1 MDFGFATDDQYNVYD
16 RGEEEGTVALCNLEM
31 PVMGIKEKIARIFI
45 KILASSSDYM
55 EQTVLKQTEVA
66 EKLVFLHSDLDLWI
80 LEAKSLPNMDL
91 VSERMSRWMFYNVKD
106 NDVLGVELI
115 GVVDIPIEK
124 ILGGNTVNGWFPVV
138 GPYGNPLKPY
148 PELHLSLKFRPV
160 AENPLYKDGVGAGPD
175 YSGVPNSYFPLR
187 KGGSVTLYQDAHVP
201 NQMLPEILLD
211 GGEVFQQGK
220 CWEDICHAILEAHHL
235 IYIVGWSVN
244 HTVKLVREP
253 TKPLPTGGELSLG
266 ELLKF
271 KSQEGVR
278 VAMMIWDDKTSH
290 DNFLFK
296 TVVGTLFT
304 HHQKC
309 ILVDTQASRNNR
321 KITAFIGGLDLC
333 DGHYDTPEHR
343 LFCDLDSVFANDF
356 HNPTFPSR
364 VRGPRQPWHDLHCR
378 IDGPAAH
385 DILTNF
391 EQRWRKATKW
401 KDIGIKKVTRWYD
414 DALINLD
421 RMSWILTPAAS
432 NDENVRVSKEGDPEN
447 WHVQVFGSFDSGSV
461 KGFPKVVKEA
471 EKQNLM
477 CGKNLKIDRSMHAAY
492 VKAIRSA
499 QHFIYIENQ
508 YFLESSYYWPSY
520 KNAGADNLVPM
531 ELALKIASKIRENK
545 CFSVYVVIP
554 MWPEGVPTSASMQE
568 ILFWQSAAF
577 NSGAK
582 QRIIRMVEM
591 PVDPLEPPKFK
602 HKRVPKASGSPVPVM
617 QSPPR
622 PVTVKDQQDWKIPPC
637 ISNWKNPKGYTI
649 PLDKRLAADGRG
661 LQEVQI
667 NDNFA
672 KLSESLYVT
681 EQKAREA
688 VAMRSKVQ
696 KEMFMKEKDRKEQE
710 LQAVAQKARSERT
723 GGSGP
728 PPSSTI
734 TVDRSM
740 MDGDDM
746 RIDHERVKE
755 REREPPKESRDD
767 REERL
772 GHEKIREERGRERR
786 LGAKDAAMGK
796 KSKITRDRDR
806 GISEKVALGMAN
818 TGAGRGGE
826 VMYDQSLDKPT
837 RDTDTDTY
845 GGADEQLEK
854 VIKTDRFKPDKG
866 IAGAN
871 ERAGPRDK
879 SVEFEKQVEEADPF
893 GLDHFLTE
901 VKKGKKPMDK
911 VGSGGTMKASAGSS
925 MLCGG
930 DWWWYVD
937 WCVSRVWTGLE
948 YMVVGGLVVTSVCGG
963 DWWCGG
969 DCCVVAAATSRMFH
983 SHSNSAFNCFS
994 SLAHC
999 PASLSR
1005 RAEEG
1010 LATVFDVLT

>member
-1 MDFGFATDDQYNVYD
+1 M
-16 RGEEEGTVALCNLEM
+16 LM
-31 PVMGIKEKIARIFI
+31 IACIFI

-66 EKLVFLHSDLDLWI
+66 EKLVFLHGDLDLWI

-91 VSERMSRWMFYNVKD
+91 VSERMRRCFIMFGTCPSPFKRKPRHKGVHNIITSDPYVSVCLAGATVARTRVISNCENPSWDENFCIPVAHPVSKLEFQVKD
-106 NDVLGVELI
+106 NDVLGAELI

-296 TVVGTLFT
+296 TEGVMQTHDEETRKFFRHSSVHCVLSPRYASNKLSIFKQQVVGTLFT

-309 ILVDTQASRNNR
+309 IVVDTQASGNNR

-333 DGHYDTPEHR
+333 DGRYDTPEHR
-343 LFCDLDSVFANDF
+343 LFRDLDSVFANDF

-447 WHVQVFGSFDSGSV
+447 WHVQVFRSIDSGSV
-461 KGFPKVVKEA
+461 KGFPKGVKEA

-477 CGKNLKIDRSMHAAY
+477 CGKNLKIDRSIHAAY

-508 YFLESSYYWPSY
+508 YFLGSSYYWPSY

-531 ELALKIASKIRENK
+531 ELALKIASKIRENER
-545 CFSVYVVIP
+545 FSVYVVIP
-554 MWPEGVPTSASMQE
+554 MWPEGVPTSASVQE
-568 ILFWQSAAF
+568 ILFWQGQTMEMMYKIIAQALAEAGLSNEIHPQDYLNFYCLGKREAGSNEGSLETNKASDGTGSLQKLQRFMIYVHAKGMIVDDEYVIMGSANINQRSLDGSRDTEIAMGAYQPNYRWAENNSHPHGQVF
-577 NSGAK
+577 GYRTSLWAEHLNILEDSFREPHTIECVRRVNELAERNWQSYVSKEKKEMRGHLMRYPVMVERSGKIGPLPGYECFPDVGGKVSGA
-582 QRIIRMVEM
+582 
-591 PVDPLEPPKFK
+591 PTNLP
-602 HKRVPKASGSPVPVM
+602 
-617 QSPPR
+617 
-622 PVTVKDQQDWKIPPC
+622 
-637 ISNWKNPKGYTI
+637 
-649 PLDKRLAADGRG
+649 
-661 LQEVQI
+661 
-667 NDNFA
+667 
-672 KLSESLYVT
+672 
-681 EQKAREA
+681 
-688 VAMRSKVQ
+688 
-696 KEMFMKEKDRKEQE
+696 
-710 LQAVAQKARSERT
+710 
-723 GGSGP
+723 
-728 PPSSTI
+728 
-734 TVDRSM
+734 
-740 MDGDDM
+740 
-746 RIDHERVKE
+746 
-755 REREPPKESRDD
+755 
-767 REERL
+767 
-772 GHEKIREERGRERR
+772 
-786 LGAKDAAMGK
+786 DA
-796 KSKITRDRDR
+796 
-806 GISEKVALGMAN
+806 
-818 TGAGRGGE
+818 
-826 VMYDQSLDKPT
+826 
-837 RDTDTDTY
+837 
-845 GGADEQLEK
+845 
-854 VIKTDRFKPDKG
+854 
-866 IAGAN
+866 
-871 ERAGPRDK
+871 
-879 SVEFEKQVEEADPF
+879 
-893 GLDHFLTE
+893 LT
-901 VKKGKKPMDK
+901 
-911 VGSGGTMKASAGSS
+911 T
-925 MLCGG
+925 
-930 DWWWYVD
+930 
-937 WCVSRVWTGLE
+937 
-948 YMVVGGLVVTSVCGG
+948 
-963 DWWCGG
+963 
-969 DCCVVAAATSRMFH
+969 
-983 SHSNSAFNCFS
+983 
-994 SLAHC
+994 
-999 PASLSR
+999 
-1005 RAEEG
+1005 
-1010 LATVFDVLT
+1010 